1 MWPGGVLLEARA
13 INAWRGDSR
22 LLSNV
27 SFTVNPGQ
35 FLQITGPNGVGKTTL
50 LRILCGLL
58 PAESGE
64 VWWRGAAVSGPAS
77 ALSAELSYLGHQN
90 AVKADLTVNENLRYL
105 CGLRSTVD
113 DGACAVALER
123 VGLAT
128 RSGLPAR
135 VLSAGQKRRLA
146 LARLAIE
153 PPPLWILDEPAT
165 NLDARGT
172 QLVESLIDA
181 QLARGGIVVAAAH
194 QRLLASDARAATLEL
209 G

>member
-64 VWWRGAAVSGPAS
+64 VWWRGAAVWGPAS
-77 ALSAELSYLGHQN
+77 VLSAELSYLGHQN

-105 CGLRSTVD
+105 CGLRSAVD

-128 RSGLPAR
+128 RSSLPAR
-135 VLSAGQKRRLA
+135 V
-146 LARLAIE
+146 
-153 PPPLWILDEPAT
+153 PLGRTE
-165 NLDARGT
+165 
-172 QLVESLIDA
+172 
-181 QLARGGIVVAAAH
+181 AAP
-194 QRLLASDARAATLEL
+194 RARATRD
-209 G
+209 